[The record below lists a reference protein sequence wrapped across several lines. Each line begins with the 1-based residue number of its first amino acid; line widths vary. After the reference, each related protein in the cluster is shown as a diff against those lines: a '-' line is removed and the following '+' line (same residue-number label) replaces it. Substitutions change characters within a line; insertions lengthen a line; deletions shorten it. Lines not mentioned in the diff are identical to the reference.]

1 MTFRDRTA
9 RARRP
14 LRPSG
19 VPSGA
24 ALFALCLFALCLLA
38 VACTGG
44 PGSPSGSPGTPATL
58 GSGPLVARTADQ
70 FGSDLDRLKGRVVV
84 INFWASWCAP
94 CRAEMPDLERA
105 SRELAG
111 EPVTFIGVDAS
122 DERSKA
128 AEALARAGITYPTV
142 YDRKGIY
149 GGLAS
154 QWSVASLPQTWFL
167 DKEGRRRVR
176 IARQVRPGEV
186 RATVHRLL
194 AAP

>member
-1 MTFRDRTA
+1 MGAMTSCDRTVW
-9 RARRP
+9 ARRP
-14 LRPSG
+14 LRPPG
-19 VPSGA
+19 AGLGA
-24 ALFALCLFALCLLA
+24 ALLALCLLA
-38 VACTGG
+38 TACTGG
-44 PGSPSGSPGTPATL
+44 PESAASSSGTPGAL
-58 GSGPLVARTADQ
+58 GSAQLVDRTAEQ

-84 INFWASWCAP
+84 VNFWASWCAP

-111 EPVTFIGVDAS
+111 EPVTFIGVDSS

-128 AEALARAGITYPTV
+128 VEALARAGVTYPTV

-154 QWSVASLPQTWFL
+154 RWSVTSLPQTWFV
-167 DKEGRRRVR
+167 DREGRHAVK

-186 RATVHRLL
+186 RATVDRLL